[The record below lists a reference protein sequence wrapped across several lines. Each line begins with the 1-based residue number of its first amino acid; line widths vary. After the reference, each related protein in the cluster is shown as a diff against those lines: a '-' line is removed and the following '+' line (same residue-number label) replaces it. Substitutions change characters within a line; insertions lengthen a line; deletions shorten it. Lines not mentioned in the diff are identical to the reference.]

1 MNEGWA
7 TFWHKRILDS
17 LPLPQDLRLEFMVRH
32 NQVARPFPKG
42 INPYHLGLR
51 VWEDI
56 CRRHDGSTPEED
68 RSPSDRAVP
77 AVLFEVRE
85 ADRDTS
91 FLRRHLTARL
101 MNELH
106 LFEHETRGE
115 YVVVSRISDED
126 GWRSVKETLLKNVG
140 MNTVPVI
147 KVEDSDFGR
156 NHTLYLKHDHDGRDL
171 QLDYAEKTL
180 AYAHA
185 LWKHDVALE
194 TSLNGDATVL
204 LYTAEGVTR
213 ESP

>member
-1 MNEGWA
+1 
-7 TFWHKRILDS
+7 
-17 LPLPQDLRLEFMVRH
+17 
-32 NQVARPFPKG
+32 
-42 INPYHLGLR
+42 
-51 VWEDI
+51 
-56 CRRHDGSTPEED
+56 
-68 RSPSDRAVP
+68 
-77 AVLFEVRE
+77 
-85 ADRDTS
+85 
-91 FLRRHLTARL
+91 
-101 MNELH
+101 
-106 LFEHETRGE
+106 
-115 YVVVSRISDED
+115 
-126 GWRSVKETLLKNVG
+126 